1 MTQIVLNIDDA
12 SLVSS
17 LKQILGA
24 IKGVTIV
31 NPLKKKKDD
40 PTTFSEEEFFA
51 RIDEARKSIAEGKG
65 TSVSGKEEL
74 DSLLSSL

>member
-24 IKGVTIV
+24 IKGVTIA

-51 RIDEARKSIAEGKG
+51 RIDEAKKGPSYELKEGE
-65 TSVSGKEEL
+65 TLE
-74 DSLLSSL
+74 DLLKRVG

>member
-51 RIDEARKSIAEGKG
+51 RIDEAKKGPSYELKEGE
-65 TSVSGKEEL
+65 TLE
-74 DSLLSSL
+74 DLLKRVG